1 MSIKYQGFV
10 KWIILNKVVTE
21 LHPEG
26 HSLYQIVKNQLFE
39 DHVYLSLLS
48 CYKDQFLNLISQED
62 KSIHL
67 KFDEYKDLLRKA
79 VQLTFLFKNMR
90 PESISDLL
98 SISINFIQNI
108 PTMKQKY
115 GKDYSRIEEWD
126 QLCSNML

>member
-1 MSIKYQGFV
+1 MTMV
-10 KWIILNKVVTE
+10 
-21 LHPEG
+21 
-26 HSLYQIVKNQLFE
+26 
-39 DHVYLSLLS
+39 
-48 CYKDQFLNLISQED
+48 FLNHVFVISTT

-108 PTMKQKY
+108 PTMK
-115 GKDYSRIEEWD
+115 
-126 QLCSNML
+126 